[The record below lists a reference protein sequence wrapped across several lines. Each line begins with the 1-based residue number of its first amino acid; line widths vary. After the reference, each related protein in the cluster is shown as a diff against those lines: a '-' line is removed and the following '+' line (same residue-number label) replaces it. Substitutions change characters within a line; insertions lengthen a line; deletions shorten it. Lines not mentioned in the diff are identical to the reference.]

1 MRLKEEY
8 KKSGYFWLPDSENK
22 KIPGTLTISD
32 GGDIELEVVGLFDE
46 SIKGLNG
53 DDDLSRIIGHV
64 EKDGLVTLDDC
75 FYKQKNFAFGGI
87 TRSLIH
93 VNQALSGVAYE
104 KDEKITF
111 HTVSFSVEG
120 LNEWVGSGISVAY
133 GDDYRTATISYAP
146 QNEIIYSLINGFQLH
161 IFFGYTLPGVPSTTE
176 AKITHKTYL
185 KLSSEKARELP
196 DFIRALHQITYL
208 LCFAVDATV
217 AISDVSATSNE
228 ITMGVAENK
237 SRPANIKIFYPSRP
251 FSNEP
256 PKIDTRRMLFRFAHI
271 RENAEEMFNNWL
283 SAYSLIRP
291 AIGLYFSAVTDS
303 HKYLDGKFL
312 ALAQGL
318 ETYHRRTSSETLMEI
333 SEFRS
338 MIAKLLWMCP
348 KENRNWLRGRLRH
361 GNEINLGQRIKK
373 IIEPYKSF
381 IGNGKQ
387 RSKIIRGIVN
397 TRNYLTHFSEEL
409 EGESAK
415 GVDLWVLCQK
425 WKQFFN
431 CTCFNNLALQHLKYR
446 QPLPVIINFSKSSM
460 KSNWWLKSLASLT
473 GTG

>member
-8 KKSGYFWLPDSENK
+8 KKSGYFWLPGSEDK

-53 DDDLSRIIGHV
+53 EDNLNRIIGHV
-64 EKDGLVTLDDC
+64 EKDGLVTLDNC
-75 FYKQKNFAFGGI
+75 FYRQKNFAFGGI
-87 TRSLIH
+87 AKSLIH

-104 KDEKITF
+104 KDEKVAF
-111 HTVSFSVEG
+111 HTISFSVEG
-120 LNEWVGSGISVAY
+120 LNEWVGISGISVAY
-133 GDDYRTATISYAP
+133 GDDYRTATISYTP
-146 QNEIIYSLINGFQLH
+146 QNEIIYNLINDFKLH
-161 IFFGYTLPGVPSTTE
+161 IFFGYTLPGLPATTE

-196 DFIRALHQITYL
+196 EFIYALHQITYL

-228 ITMGVAENK
+228 IMVKIAEDK
-237 SRPANIKIFYPSRP
+237 SRPANIKIFYPSLP
-251 FSNEP
+251 FSKEH
-256 PKIDTRRMLFRFAHI
+256 PKIDVHQMLFKFVHI
-271 RENAEEMFNNWL
+271 RENAEEIFNNWL
-283 SAYSLIRP
+283 NAYSVIRP
-291 AIGLYFSAVTDS
+291 AIGLYFSAVTGS

-318 ETYHRRTSSETLMEI
+318 ETYHRRTSLETLMER

-338 MIAKLLWMCP
+338 MMAKLLWMCP

-373 IIEPYKSF
+373 IIEPYKSY

-387 RSKIIRGIVN
+387 RSKIIRAVVN
-397 TRNYLTHFSEEL
+397 TRNYLTHYSEEL
-409 EGESAK
+409 EGESVK
-415 GVDLWVLCQK
+415 GANLWVLCQK
-425 WKQFFN
+425 MEAIFQ
-431 CTCFNNLALQHLKYR
+431 LHLLQQLGFTVSEIQATLTSNYKL
-446 QPLPVIINFSKSSM
+446 QQKFSEI
-460 KSNWWLKSLASLT
+460 
-473 GTG
+473 